1 MLEMTDCA
9 VLDLLLTVYNVVNDG
24 FRVRLSGAS
33 TVKHQ
38 RTTVPLPLCF
48 FCFSQFNKLV
58 AYGQHLKK

>member
-9 VLDLLLTVYNVVNDG
+9 VLDLLLTVYNVADDG

-33 TVKHQ
+33 TVKH
-38 RTTVPLPLCF
+38 RHSTVPLPLRF

-58 AYGQHLKK
+58 AYD